1 MFSSLVRRKGVGRG
15 SHAVLWWWKM
25 KIHYQQTGSVYRVY
39 VSGLLHIVMLIRY
52 DWCRRAREARRG
64 WSMHCNV
71 YRVKLL
77 DRCTPHNNNNKM
89 NQTGLKSGYRW
100 IWRHSIIACKF
111 SRYPLFAL
119 YFRTCALLVAEAE
132 IEFGVDRWGAV
143 YLHLERIKHNFSPVS
158 SVTFFSLGIADW
170 GEWSVVND
178 VNCCFLPRTV
188 TCTSIQIRSL
198 VGSV

>member
-1 MFSSLVRRKGVGRG
+1 MRCCGDEK
-15 SHAVLWWWKM
+15 WKFIIS
-25 KIHYQQTGSVYRVY
+25 K
-39 VSGLLHIVMLIRY
+39 
-52 DWCRRAREARRG
+52 REACIEYTSPVFYTSSCSSVTIGAVEHGRLG
-64 WSMHCNV
+64 STGGSMHCNV

-119 YFRTCALLVAEAE
+119 YFRTCSLLVAEAE

-143 YLHLERIKHNFSPVS
+143 YLHLERIKHNFSSVS

-170 GEWSVVND
+170 GGGVVSSKW
-178 VNCCFLPRTV
+178 C
-188 TCTSIQIRSL
+188 
-198 VGSV
+198 